1 MYLHRSSCSS
11 LSPSLLRPFSTF
23 QFSIP
28 ILTPSYPHFPNTH
41 HRISFSS
48 HSIMS
53 QAPLPFST
61 TSPQFFP
68 HFHPLQAP
76 LRCLLFRSYTTRSP
90 LLSRVTPL
98 QFSISSPYVLEDF
111 PIGVC
116 LRLFEHSIIYTH
128 PHQPTRTPLSPS
140 CIDSRVYTDSLA
152 SHDINSRRDS
162 NVGAFQIEIRLESS
176 NYPRRLRSSF
186 RAMKLRKDRRRNEII
201 STYY

>member
-68 HFHPLQAP
+68 HFHPP
-76 LRCLLFRSYTTRSP
+76 P
-90 LLSRVTPL
+90 
-98 QFSISSPYVLEDF
+98 
-111 PIGVC
+111 G
-116 LRLFEHSIIYTH
+116 
-128 PHQPTRTPLSPS
+128 SPS
-140 CIDSRVYTDSLA
+140 LSTLSLIHNAFTTLVSRYPSTILNLFSLRA
-152 SHDINSRRDS
+152 RRFPYRR
-162 NVGAFQIEIRLESS
+162 VPTLIRAFNYLHAPSS
-176 NYPRRLRSSF
+176 TNAYPFVAELYRFTCVHWLAGVSW
-186 RAMKLRKDRRRNEII
+186 
-201 STYY
+201 Y